1 MSSPW
6 IRRLF
11 IVAIAPSVA
20 MIFALLFFPQSE
32 LATCPL
38 MNRSAIIFLP
48 LNSTDVLPQ
57 SSIPTDGSRIVFLGQ
72 VLDVSSG
79 AKFYARGMP
88 YHALACGKDVTRA
101 LLKSSLDAA
110 DLNEYIEDISKGEIR
125 EKLTEWLPFFR
136 NKYPQIGVVAGNF
149 FDSHGNPTPLFL
161 EYTSL
166 ISPKPAPP
174 VVMEDCVFHGNDQVN
189 CESKF
194 LSPKIKKSRGK
205 GTCVC
210 VNENEIFSIKTTD
223 FVVSHFTNCEG
234 INSCTV
240 NSFEL

>member
-1 MSSPW
+1 MPEECLTTRWRAARTSP
-6 IRRLF
+6 
-11 IVAIAPSVA
+11 
-20 MIFALLFFPQSE
+20 
-32 LATCPL
+32 
-38 MNRSAIIFLP
+38 
-48 LNSTDVLPQ
+48 
-57 SSIPTDGSRIVFLGQ
+57 
-72 VLDVSSG
+72 
-79 AKFYARGMP
+79 
-88 YHALACGKDVTRA
+88 
-101 LLKSSLDAA
+101 AA

-174 VVMEDCVFHGNDQVN
+174 VVMEDCVFHGKNQVK

-194 LSPKIKKSRGK
+194 LSTKIKKSRGK

-210 VNENEIFSIKTTD
+210 VNENEIFSQ
-223 FVVSHFTNCEG
+223 FVKAVKLKKVVDPTYRGYIQRGNKGE
-234 INSCTV
+234 V
-240 NSFEL
+240 NGMAAVFPK